1 MGRALRERPPRHH
14 ARRLGAGQRPGDL
27 RPRPAG
33 RAAPRVPHAPLR
45 RGGGEGED
53 PRGRARAAGR
63 RLLGRGRGPHLPPAR
78 SARCPPR
85 AGGPRRGAARH
96 RDAARGGAGRHGAG
110 RHPGASHGARRLLR
124 RDGAEARGSRGG
136 DLRPRRTAVQHQLH
150 EAAPGGPLHV
160 AEARARA
167 AHADGI
173 LHRHGRAGGA
183 RRAGPGARADPRA
196 PQALEAEVDVRRQ
209 PAAPGERG
217 HGPGAHALRADRRG
231 HGTPLEQGPQPPE
244 HPRPRGGRP
253 AHPPCVRARAGQ
265 RLRQRGLRAG
275 RARDPRVPFG
285 RPDTAREPS
294 RPARTCTAR
303 PPRSS
308 SGWPRTR

>member
-1 MGRALRERPPRHH
+1 MEL
-14 ARRLGAGQRPGDL
+14 AG
-27 RPRPAG
+27 
-33 RAAPRVPHAPLR
+33 V
-45 RGGGEGED
+45 
-53 PRGRARAAGR
+53 
-63 RLLGRGRGPHLPPAR
+63 
-78 SARCPPR
+78 
-85 AGGPRRGAARH
+85 
-96 RDAARGGAGRHGAG
+96 
-110 RHPGASHGARRLLR
+110 PGASHGARRLLR
-124 RDGAEARGSRGG
+124 RDGAEARGARGG
-136 DLRPRRTAVQHQLH
+136 DLRPRRAALQHQLH

-217 HGPGAHALRADRRG
+217 HGTGAHALRADRYG

-285 RPDTAREPS
+285 RPD
-294 RPARTCTAR
+294 PARCLQGRQGRAPRDRRARLRGGRGRGDPRDAPGRQDHQLRGHLRPDGLRPVAEPEDRPRRGGPVHQDLLRALRGCGPVAEGHHPLGRGEGVRRDAER
-303 PPRSS
+303 PPSDRCRPSGARTGRSARRRS
-308 SGWPRTR
+308 AWP